1 MFNVMLFGIVSLLT
15 DISSEMVYPLLPIFL
30 STALGAS
37 PAIIGIIEGIAESL
51 ASLLKVF
58 SGYLADKT
66 QKKKELTITGYS
78 GSLLGKLILVL
89 AGSWGGVLF
98 SRIIDRFGK
107 GIRTAPRDALIADS
121 TQKSTRGHAF
131 GLHRAMDTMGAV
143 IGVIIAY
150 ILIRGN
156 ITDFKRIFWFSTI
169 PALLGIIALL
179 FVKRPSRDKS
189 VKKEF
194 SFAWSKLD
202 TKLKQFLVLAFIFA
216 LGNSSNQ
223 FLLLRASKLGLSTPN
238 VLLLYLAFNISY
250 ALVSLP
256 AGKLSDLIGRKRVLV
271 TGYFI
276 YAAVYFGFARVT
288 HTSSLWLLF
297 IVYGLYSAFTDG
309 VEKALLSDIAPS
321 ALRGTVIGMHAA
333 LVGVALLP
341 ASFIAGILWD
351 KFGAQAPFYFGAGMG
366 LLAVI
371 GLLFIFKDKKT
382 GSK

>member
-1 MFNVMLFGIVSLLT
+1 M
-15 DISSEMVYPLLPIFL
+15 
-30 STALGAS
+30 
-37 PAIIGIIEGIAESL
+37 
-51 ASLLKVF
+51 
-58 SGYLADKT
+58 
-66 QKKKELTITGYS
+66 
-78 GSLLGKLILVL
+78 
-89 AGSWGGVLF
+89 F

-202 TKLKQFLVLAFIFA
+202 TKLKQFLVLAFIFTLA
-216 LGNSSNQ
+216 NSSNQ
-223 FLLLRASKLGLSTPN
+223 FLLLRASKLGVSTPN

-276 YAAVYFGFARVT
+276 YAVVYFGFARVT
-288 HTSSLWLLF
+288 
-297 IVYGLYSAFTDG
+297 
-309 VEKALLSDIAPS
+309 
-321 ALRGTVIGMHAA
+321 
-333 LVGVALLP
+333 
-341 ASFIAGILWD
+341 
-351 KFGAQAPFYFGAGMG
+351 
-366 LLAVI
+366 
-371 GLLFIFKDKKT
+371 
-382 GSK
+382 

>member
-78 GSLLGKLILVL
+78 GSLLGKLVLVL
-89 AGSWGGVLF
+89 AGSWGGVLL

-121 TQKSTRGHAF
+121 TPKSTRGHAF

-150 ILIRGN
+150 ILISGN

-189 VKKEF
+189 IKKEF

-223 FLLLRASKLGLSTPN
+223 FLLLRASKLGVSTPN

-256 AGKLSDLIGRKRVLV
+256 AGKLSDLIGRKRVLMV
-271 TGYFI
+271 GYFI
-276 YAAVYFGFARVT
+276 YAIVYFGFARVT

-351 KFGAQAPFYFGAGMG
+351 NFGAQAPFYFGAGMG

-371 GLLFIFKDKKT
+371 CLLFIFKDKKT

>member
-1 MFNVMLFGIVSLLT
+1 
-15 DISSEMVYPLLPIFL
+15 ISSEMVYPLLPIFL

-51 ASLLKVF
+51 ASILKVF

-66 QKKKELTITGYS
+66 QKKKELTISGYS
-78 GSLLGKLILVL
+78 GSLLGKLVLVL
-89 AGSWGGVLF
+89 AGSWGGVLL

-150 ILIRGN
+150 ILINGN
-156 ITDFKRIFWFSTI
+156 ITDFKRIFWYSTI

-179 FVKRPSRDKS
+179 FVRRPSQVKS

-194 SFAWSKLD
+194 SFTWSKLD
-202 TKLKQFLVLAFIFA
+202 IQLKQFLVLAFIFT

-223 FLLLRASKLGLSTPN
+223 FLLLRASKLGVSTPY

-250 ALVSLP
+250 ALVSMP

-271 TGYFI
+271 TGYII
-276 YAAVYFGFARVT
+276 YAIVYFGFARVT
-288 HTSSLWLLF
+288 QTSTLWLLF
-297 IVYGLYSAFTDG
+297 IIYGLYTAFTDG

-333 LVGVALLP
+333 LVGIALLP

-351 KFGAQAPFYFGAGMG
+351 NFGAQAPFYFGAGMG

-371 GLLFIFKDKKT
+371 GLLFIFGDKKT